1 MDDEEGK
8 FLSPDALARFQLN
21 NAITLIGPG
30 PYQLVVLCLGG
41 GVYMAE
47 GSLLLMLSVI
57 AKSLIERW
65 RLSVLFAGAMISI
78 IFFGLLAGTIL
89 GGFLCDRY
97 GRRMPILVTYAGITV
112 FLVASLMSPD
122 VLLLI
127 TAKFLLGVSLGFG
140 VPAANAMVC
149 ESCPASHRSNVYSMT
164 MVLFSMGQMY
174 SALVIWAMSPELNHD
189 ELHWRG
195 MLALATVLPLV
206 LLISSYFFL
215 LESPHWLLAQQR
227 YTDAKAVVWAM
238 AQYKGTVSLG
248 VMEQLTNNIAS
259 PPDSPDMGP
268 RLPSSMSAFS
278 GAGSSEEDRQGK
290 RSCDCSEEDRNEFWE
305 ILKSIPAA
313 CKEDMQRLTLLF
325 SDKFYTTTMLM
336 SYISFTS
343 NFAYYGMIYGLPDTL
358 KKEQPADSEGNWS
371 PAAGVFFSAVFEI
384 PGVFIAILLGTT
396 VGRKMNM
403 TISFSCT
410 GLSLGA
416 VIWVLRYGDMEGFGL
431 VAVFSVKM
439 FIASVF
445 IVVYLYLL
453 ECYPTKFRA
462 TGLAFCM
469 VVGRLGA
476 FACPFLYD
484 GLVLLGIHHMWFF
497 AVMGVLVLIAAVL
510 SLMLPYET
518 KDSQLMEDDAPVD
531 EPLLTPRDFV
541 RGPGQLSD
549 RAALYNTMAQGRRPS
564 KEPLRQETSKAS
576 PLVKTHTPPMSK
588 SQSEPPGRV

>member
-1 MDDEEGK
+1 
-8 FLSPDALARFQLN
+8 
-21 NAITLIGPG
+21 
-30 PYQLVVLCLGG
+30 
-41 GVYMAE
+41 
-47 GSLLLMLSVI
+47 LLLMLSVI

-65 RLSVLFAGAMISI
+65 NLSVLFAGAMISI

-97 GRRMPILVTYAGITV
+97 GRRMPILATYAGITV

-174 SALVIWAMSPELNHD
+174 SALVIWAMSPELNND

-195 MLALATVLPLV
+195 MLALATVLPLM
-206 LLISSYFFL
+206 LLILSYFFL
-215 LESPHWLLAQQR
+215 LESAHWLLAQQR

-238 AQYKGTVSLG
+238 AEYKGNVPKEII
-248 VMEQLTNNIAS
+248 EQLTDNIAS
-259 PPDSPDMGP
+259 PMHSPEQGP
-268 RLPSSMSAFS
+268 RSPRQVSGISAGTHSS
-278 GAGSSEEDRQGK
+278 GEDTGH

-313 CKEDMQRLTLLF
+313 CREDMQRLTQLF
-325 SDKFYTTTMLM
+325 NDKFYTTTMLM
-336 SYISFTS
+336 SFISFTS

-358 KKEQPADSEGNWS
+358 KKEQDQQKEGNWS

-396 VGRKMNM
+396 VGRKANM
-403 TISFSCT
+403 TISFGCT
-410 GLSLGA
+410 TLSLAA
-416 VIWVLRYGDMEGFGL
+416 VIWILKNGDMEGMGL

-469 VVGRLGA
+469 VIGRLGA

-497 AVMGVLVLIAAVL
+497 VVMAVFCFAAAIT

-531 EPLLTPRDFV
+531 EPLITPRDV
-541 RGPGQLSD
+541 LRAGGAAHAGQLSD
-549 RAALYNTMAQGRRPS
+549 RAAFYNTMANGRSSS
-564 KEPLRQETSKAS
+564 K
-576 PLVKTHTPPMSK
+576 TPPLPGTPPPMDK
-588 SQSEPPGRV
+588 SQTMPAPSSTRAAATAAAVAAARS